1 MNHLSKERVGN
12 TDHVCSMK
20 SITKHDH
27 FRLVFIR
34 LCISGNLLAYV
45 TFSETNLPRIE
56 VKIVLFFHFLL
67 VRIDWQQSNHGT
79 STKESQD
86 SIQHCMST
94 EDVGRVFACQNTLVN
109 TCNFCCDFLLLMD
122 MNEWISYEC
131 I

>member
-20 SITKHDH
+20 SITKHDN
-27 FRLVFIR
+27 FTVGWYLSDFAFQEIY
-34 LCISGNLLAYV
+34 LAYV

-86 SIQHCMST
+86 SI
-94 EDVGRVFACQNTLVN
+94 
-109 TCNFCCDFLLLMD
+109 
-122 MNEWISYEC
+122 
-131 I
+131 